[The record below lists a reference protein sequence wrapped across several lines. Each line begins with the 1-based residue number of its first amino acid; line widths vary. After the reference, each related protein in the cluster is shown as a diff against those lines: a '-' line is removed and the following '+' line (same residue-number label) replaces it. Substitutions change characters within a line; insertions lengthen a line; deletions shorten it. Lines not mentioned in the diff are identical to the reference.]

1 MSSLLLSQEEKPDS
15 GGTNFVFGQNME
27 ERVTVSCSNKR
38 NAAGSREPNYMLL
51 VYNGDYEH
59 IFIV

>member
-1 MSSLLLSQEEKPDS
+1 MRLKVLCFLFGLHSQEEKPDS

-38 NAAGSREPNYMLL
+38 KLNAIWTM
-51 VYNGDYEH
+51 
-59 IFIV
+59 